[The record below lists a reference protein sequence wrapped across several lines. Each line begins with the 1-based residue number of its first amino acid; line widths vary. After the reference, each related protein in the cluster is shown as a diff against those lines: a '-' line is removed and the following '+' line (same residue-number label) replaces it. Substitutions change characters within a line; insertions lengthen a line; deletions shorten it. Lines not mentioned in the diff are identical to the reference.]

1 MFYLM
6 GLCNM
11 IQYLL
16 HWMFKVREKLITKE
30 LVMEKSEKARK
41 MREMKKYGK
50 KVGIYFLLMFESKM
64 LACFFLNV
72 VGNEKK
78 LY

>member
-1 MFYLM
+1 
-6 GLCNM
+6 
-11 IQYLL
+11 
-16 HWMFKVREKLITKE
+16 
-30 LVMEKSEKARK
+30 MEKSEKARK

-50 KVGIYFLLMFESKM
+50 KVGIYFLLMFESNM